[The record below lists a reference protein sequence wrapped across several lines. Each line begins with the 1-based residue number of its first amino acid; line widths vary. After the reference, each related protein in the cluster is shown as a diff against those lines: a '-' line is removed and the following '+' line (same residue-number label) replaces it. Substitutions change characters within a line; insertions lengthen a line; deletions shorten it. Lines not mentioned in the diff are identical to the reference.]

1 MATQTLSIERSQ
13 AGLSFLLQ
21 WILAFTVS
29 FAVGGAVGKAFG
41 MRAGF
46 VVSGLIII
54 GLQWLVLRKQVP
66 QAGLLALAGATGFAM
81 CFLTEGIGARML
93 GEAVGGTIGP
103 LVTAT
108 AAGFGMGISTGIAQS
123 FVLRRLVAGADR
135 WELISIASWALAM
148 AVGFVVGQ
156 AVGGSMTGVVGKAV
170 AGTVVGAISG
180 VALAGLLRHPL
191 PQPKSI

>member
-66 QAGLLALAGATGFAM
+66 QAGLLALAGATGSPCASSPKASAPG
-81 CFLTEGIGARML
+81 CWAKRW
-93 GEAVGGTIGP
+93 V
-103 LVTAT
+103 
-108 AAGFGMGISTGIAQS
+108 
-123 FVLRRLVAGADR
+123 VL
-135 WELISIASWALAM
+135 
-148 AVGFVVGQ
+148 
-156 AVGGSMTGVVGKAV
+156 
-170 AGTVVGAISG
+170 
-180 VALAGLLRHPL
+180 
-191 PQPKSI
+191 